1 MSEPIHDLRA
11 EIFAALNSSN
21 LGRSGQ
27 LRALEQCRAQLENRT
42 LVESALLI
50 SGYEGADFSWSDQLE
65 IYLDIQRNGEEI
77 GFISKGWTDPGFRV
91 ADVVI
96 IEAEGIEGFSAR
108 AEDVHD
114 LCSTNGFACT
124 VTLTPD
130 RCEVLIECVIYST
143 GFDGRTLSQSLS
155 ALAKCSRAAI
165 G

>member
-1 MSEPIHDLRA
+1 MSEPIHDLRTA
-11 EIFAALNSSN
+11 LFAALNSSD

-50 SGYEGADFSWSDQLE
+50 SGYDGADFCWNDQLE
-65 IYLDIQRNGEEI
+65 IYLDIKRNGEEG

-91 ADVVI
+91 GDVVI
-96 IEAEGIEGFSAR
+96 IPAEGIKSFNAR
-108 AEDVHD
+108 AKDVHD

-124 VTLTPD
+124 VTLSSD

-155 ALAKCSRAAI
+155 ALAKCSRAAL